1 MQFSMKQ
8 FLTGI
13 LNSDSDT
20 SVRKVH
26 RHSSA
31 EAIGGVR
38 PRYVGV
44 TCVTTQ
50 PTMQQSNPNASSHWV
65 SSESSSELSVVSSS
79 LLELSELDLSD
90 SGLAKYFLRYGERI

>member
-13 LNSDSDT
+13 LNSDSYHL
-20 SVRKVH
+20 SAYSKGH
-26 RHSSA
+26 RSL

-44 TCVTTQ
+44 TWARAATRIRTEL
-50 PTMQQSNPNASSHWV
+50 TMQQSNPTAGV
-65 SSESSSELSVVSSS
+65 ARR
-79 LLELSELDLSD
+79 DY
-90 SGLAKYFLRYGERI
+90 GRYAYATRRVRRTDPRVRYNICIVLH

>member
-13 LNSDSDT
+13 LNSDSYRL
-20 SVRKVH
+20 SAYSKGH
-26 RHSSA
+26 RSL

-44 TCVTTQ
+44 TWARAATRIR
-50 PTMQQSNPNASSHWV
+50 A
-65 SSESSSELSVVSSS
+65 
-79 LLELSELDLSD
+79 
-90 SGLAKYFLRYGERI
+90 GLAAWSAVPVSADDTDLILQSDQSGARVNSRLA

>member
-13 LNSDSDT
+13 LNSDSYRLSAYST
-20 SVRKVH
+20 GH
-26 RHSSA
+26 RSL

-44 TCVTTQ
+44 TWARAATRIR
-50 PTMQQSNPNASSHWV
+50 A
-65 SSESSSELSVVSSS
+65 
-79 LLELSELDLSD
+79 
-90 SGLAKYFLRYGERI
+90 GLAARSADGAALPHRAQGGLHPVRRSPDRMFARR

>member
-44 TCVTTQ
+44 TWARAATRIRT
-50 PTMQQSNPNASSHWV
+50 
-65 SSESSSELSVVSSS
+65 ELAARSADGAA
-79 LLELSELDLSD
+79 LPHRAQG
-90 SGLAKYFLRYGERI
+90 GLHPVRRSPDRMS

>member
-13 LNSDSDT
+13 LNSDSYRL
-20 SVRKVH
+20 SAYSKGH
-26 RHSSA
+26 RSL

-44 TCVTTQ
+44 TWARAATHRCIERLHVDVD
-50 PTMQQSNPNASSHWV
+50 HLLH
-65 SSESSSELSVVSSS
+65 ELRRH
-79 LLELSELDLSD
+79 E
-90 SGLAKYFLRYGERI
+90 YPFLWDYMH

>member
-13 LNSDSDT
+13 LNSDSYRL
-20 SVRKVH
+20 SAYSKGH
-26 RHSSA
+26 RSL

-44 TCVTTQ
+44 RDYGRYAYATRRVRR
-50 PTMQQSNPNASSHWV
+50 
-65 SSESSSELSVVSSS
+65 
-79 LLELSELDLSD
+79 SD
-90 SGLAKYFLRYGERI
+90 PRVR

>member
-13 LNSDSDT
+13 LNSDSYRL
-20 SVRKVH
+20 SAYSKGH
-26 RHSSA
+26 RSL

-44 TCVTTQ
+44 TWARAATRIR
-50 PTMQQSNPNASSHWV
+50 A
-65 SSESSSELSVVSSS
+65 
-79 LLELSELDLSD
+79 
-90 SGLAKYFLRYGERI
+90 GLAAGVLCIFSPVNPRRDGIR